1 MPDSRSLAPR
11 AQPGRLISESPF
23 RHPQTRPQRL
33 PAARAAGAE
42 RSRHVQR
49 VVRRPGRR
57 QSQLLLSFSR
67 RPLGPNGPAAHARC
81 AGWSTAGRKVPA
93 VWAGRPSPP
102 PLLAACALA
111 PGASEMDVQVR
122 GRAPSLCVACWLVPL
137 FGDGFHWSVTL
148 LLGVTGRAQRCCT
161 CPSASQPGEARA
173 LCHGAPGG
181 PFGAEPAAWKRD
193 PKSPARKGL
202 ISAISLKHTC
212 DFF

>member
-23 RHPQTRPQRL
+23 CHPQTRPRRL
-33 PAARAAGAE
+33 PTARAVGAE

-49 VVRRPGRR
+49 VVRRPGHR

-81 AGWSTAGRKVPA
+81 AGWSTARA
-93 VWAGRPSPP
+93 E
-102 PLLAACALA
+102 
-111 PGASEMDVQVR
+111 GAR
-122 GRAPSLCVACWLVPL
+122 GLGRAPRPAPVARCLRPGARSKRDGRASAWASAQPVCCLLVGSS
-137 FGDGFHWSVTL
+137 GDGFHWSVTL
-148 LLGVTGRAQRCCT
+148 LPRVTGRAQRCCA
-161 CPSASQPGEARA
+161 CPSASQPGEALA
-173 LCHGAPGG
+173 LCHGAPGE

-193 PKSPARKGL
+193 PKSPAREDL